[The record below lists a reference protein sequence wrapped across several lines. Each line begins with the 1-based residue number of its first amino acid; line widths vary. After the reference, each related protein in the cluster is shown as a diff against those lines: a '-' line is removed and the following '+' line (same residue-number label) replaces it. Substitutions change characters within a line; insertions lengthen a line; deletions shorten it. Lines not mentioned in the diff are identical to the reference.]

1 MKKFIAL
8 MLCVVMLGTMMVSCT
23 KKNESGSQYAETLY
37 VTYADDLDSTNPYGS
52 TSSSCHF
59 YTNSTHDVLIKNDW
73 STGKLVGVLAETW
86 DDVNGD
92 GTAWRLHL
100 RKNVKFHDGSDFN
113 AHDVVFTWNWA
124 KDPANVVKPI
134 NSADAQVKSIV
145 AEDDYTVLFT
155 MNYAIPDF
163 ASYLELKMLSKESF
177 DTLPVKEA
185 AQIGTGP
192 YKVGEI
198 ISGVSYSLTR
208 FDEYW
213 GGIENFHTKNIV
225 VKYIPDLNT
234 AAVALQTGQV
244 DYAFILNSSSY
255 YAIDADPNIN
265 ITKAQGCMS
274 YYIGIN
280 SRKDVWKNV
289 EMRKALALAINRDD
303 IINVQFE
310 AGIGATAN
318 YNFCVPTGAG
328 YKDITPIKYDVNA
341 AKALVEKNNAT
352 GTKVVIMATAAYKS
366 LAEVVQSNLNAAG
379 FTAQIDFV
387 DSTNWTTLKSTYDYD
402 IFVGD
407 YASYTGALLYNF
419 NRFFTVGGSSNL
431 FGFENQEWENMMLDI
446 QSCSTYDDMLAKF
459 ATMQQWVV
467 DNVPLIPI
475 AINNAYGYAREG
487 VGGVKVAPSYN
498 LQELHWLYKVVD

>member
-1 MKKFIAL
+1 MKKAIAL
-8 MLCVVMLGTMMVSCT
+8 ILCVVMLGVTFAACAPQ
-23 KKNESGSQYAETLY
+23 NQNSGTTYADTVY

-59 YTNSTHDVLIKNDW
+59 YTNSTHEVLIKNDW
-73 STGKLVGVLAETW
+73 ETGKLVGVLAETW
-86 DDVNGD
+86 EDVNGN
-92 GTAWRLHL
+92 GTAWRLNL

-124 KDPANVVKPI
+124 KDPNNVVKPI
-134 NSADAQVKSIV
+134 NSADQQVKSV
-145 AEDDYTVLFT
+145 AAEDEYTVLFT

-163 ASYLELKMLSKESF
+163 PSYLELKMLSKEAF
-177 DTLPVKEA
+177 DTLSVKEA

-198 ISGVSYSLTR
+198 ISGVSYSMTR
-208 FDEYW
+208 FDGYW

-225 VKYIPDLNT
+225 VKYISDLNT
-234 AAVALQTGQV
+234 AAAALKAGQV
-244 DYAFILNSSSY
+244 DYAFILNNSSY
-255 YAIDADPNIN
+255 YEIDADPNIN

-280 SRKDVWKNV
+280 SRKATWQNV
-289 EMRKALALAINRDD
+289 EMRKALAMAINKED
-303 IINVQFE
+303 IVNIQFE
-310 AGIGATAN
+310 GGIGASVN
-318 YNFCVPTGAG
+318 NNFCVPSGTG
-328 YKDITPIKYDVNA
+328 YKEINPIKYNVDE
-341 AKALVEKNNAT
+341 AKRIVEANNAK
-352 GTKVVIMATAAYKS
+352 GQKLVIMATAAYKS
-366 LAEVVQSNLNAAG
+366 LAEVVQANLNAAG
-379 FTAQIDFV
+379 FAAQIDFV

-431 FGFENQEWENMMLDI
+431 FGFESQEWENMMKEI
-446 QSCSTYDDMLAKF
+446 QQCTTYEQMLAKF
-459 ATMQQWVV
+459 EIMQQWAA

-475 AINNAYGYAREG
+475 AVNNAFGYARKG

-498 LQELHWLYKVVD
+498 LQELHWLYKLV